1 MFSIAKSLQQPFF
14 VESVGGVDEDVA
26 SIVPNQTKFSSL
38 SNIRSV
44 HLEFGNVTL
53 SNVVNVSQLV
63 VVTTP
68 KGGIYD

>member
-1 MFSIAKSLQQPFF
+1 M
-14 VESVGGVDEDVA
+14 GGVDEDVA

-38 SNIRSV
+38 SNVQSV

>member
-1 MFSIAKSLQQPFF
+1 
-14 VESVGGVDEDVA
+14 VGGVDEDVA

-38 SNIRSV
+38 SNVQSV